1 VIRFGCF
8 LPALVLVGSVCA
20 EDAVLKPGFYEITVT
35 LEMPNVVTGIGPGT
49 VHRCVTAEDLRS
61 GDAFGVLGDN
71 PIRSCPITEYSI
83 SGSRVL
89 YRIACPGPNTPT
101 AAGVFDLMPT
111 SYHGVITMDM
121 GGKNM
126 TMSERHRARRLGA
139 CP

>member
-1 VIRFGCF
+1 MSEITRLSSSSPVTAATTAGLSATFAPDGHRIAYS
-8 LPALVLVGSVCA
+8 LDNVGSRTW
-20 EDAVLKPGFYEITVT
+20 GFWI
-35 LEMPNVVTGIGPGT
+35 
-49 VHRCVTAEDLRS
+49 EDLRT

-71 PIRSCPITEYSI
+71 PIQSCPITEYSI

-101 AAGVFDLMPT
+101 AAGAFDLMPT